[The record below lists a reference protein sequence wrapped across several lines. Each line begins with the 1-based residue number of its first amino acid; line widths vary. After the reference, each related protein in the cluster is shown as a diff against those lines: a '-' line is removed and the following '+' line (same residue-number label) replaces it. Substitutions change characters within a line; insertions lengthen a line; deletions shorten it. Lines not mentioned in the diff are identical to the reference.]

1 MANIKNHIYIKIL
14 DNEIWLYNKNNLY
27 KEKTNNI
34 MKNNFIINYKV
45 LEDSLKRILTKYK
58 LINLIIQN
66 KIYILINKLYCETNL
81 FVIKNIMYNL
91 GLSNYKIIYEEDL
104 YKDLYS
110 NILSIWN
117 TNGVYLNN
125 NVENYID
132 INNKN
137 DLKLINDNTLLITN
151 NKNILNKIN
160 KEILLYEND
169 TNPIFE
175 MINDIDD

>member
-1 MANIKNHIYIKIL
+1 MANIKNKIYIKIL

-45 LEDSLKRILTKYK
+45 LEDSLKKILTKYK

-81 FVIKNIMYNL
+81 FVLKNIMYNL
-91 GLSNYKIIYEEDL
+91 GLSNYKITYEEDL
-104 YKDLYS
+104 YKDLYP

-137 DLKLINDNTLLITN
+137 DIKLINDDTLLITN

-175 MINDIDD
+175 MIINKLD

>member
-66 KIYILINKLYCETNL
+66 KIYILIDE
-81 FVIKNIMYNL
+81 FNL
-91 GLSNYKIIYEEDL
+91 GDFLDIVSKVICKDEKLEKELEQNKTKILDKIQKITNEISNACL
-104 YKDLYS
+104 
-110 NILSIWN
+110 
-117 TNGVYLNN
+117 V
-125 NVENYID
+125 
-132 INNKN
+132 
-137 DLKLINDNTLLITN
+137 NDNFDKFLP
-151 NKNILNKIN
+151 
-160 KEILLYEND
+160 EI
-169 TNPIFE
+169 
-175 MINDIDD
+175 